1 MILAQLSEESLMKT
15 FYDDIFSE
23 DGSEIYVKPAT
34 LYFDTFPQNISFSD
48 AIFCAH
54 QRDEICLG
62 IRKGHLSKS
71 LDDNFGIKLNPNKD
85 MSIEL
90 QENDFLIVLS
100 EDEL

>member
-1 MILAQLSEESLMKT
+1 MKT

-34 LYFDTFPQNISFSD
+34 LYFDTFPQKLTFAE
-48 AIFCAH
+48 AIHCAS

-71 LDDNFGIKLNPNKD
+71 LNDNFGINLNPSKD
-85 MSIEL
+85 MPIDF